1 MSCISLDDDEMEF
14 IKYVCLL
21 MMMRSSS
28 VLHLQ
33 IFAVDDDDANFYNW
47 WIDFP
52 GNLSLGAPLLLAG
65 ESCLQGLDLFG
76 VVSTKSQSN
85 GERHGRKAC
94 NTYNH
99 ICCRIPK
106 T

>member
-1 MSCISLDDDEMEF
+1 MSCISVEDDETEF

-33 IFAVDDDDANFYNW
+33 IFAVDDDDPNFYNW

-52 GNLSLGAPLLLAG
+52 GIYL
-65 ESCLQGLDLFG
+65 
-76 VVSTKSQSN
+76 
-85 GERHGRKAC
+85 
-94 NTYNH
+94 
-99 ICCRIPK
+99 
-106 T
+106 